1 MMMKKRVLFC
11 IRDFNHGGIP
21 KSLES
26 LLALIDKDKYEISVF
41 CAFHQGPYK
50 QIFEKYNLLPQNRLF
65 YWFCVNYR
73 TLSGTAKIKAMVI
86 KLVSKLFLKVNIDVF
101 GLYQKRVARKLAA
114 SASYDVAV
122 AYAEGFVSRFVSYMN
137 DVSHKIAW
145 IHMDF
150 KRILSYEKGNDDA
163 EIYSKFDYIVSPCKF
178 SARSFVDVHPQL
190 ADKVRSIKNVLDVQ
204 MIKNGA
210 LEPID
215 DSNFS
220 TGSFKILSVGR
231 ICYEKQFYT
240 IPAIAK
246 ELKKHDVDFKWYVI
260 GDGPAAEVAVLKEN
274 IRNCEVEDCVVLLGV
289 KKNCYPYVADS
300 DLVALLSISETFSY
314 VAYEAK
320 VLGVPV
326 ITTDF
331 GAAPEIIEDGMGV
344 IAPAELYAEQLLHL
358 MSDKGFYDSLK
369 ENLRGYHY
377 DNQEILCEIYSLFN
391 S

>member
-21 KSLES
+21 KSLEN

-41 CAFHQGPYK
+41 CAFQQGPYK

-73 TLSGTAKIKAMVI
+73 TLSGAAKIKAMVI

-122 AYAEGFVSRFVSYMN
+122 AYAEGFISRFVSYM
-137 DVSHKIAW
+137 DAISSKIAW
-145 IHMDF
+145 IHMDY
-150 KRILSYEKGNDDA
+150 KRILSYEKGEDDVK
-163 EIYSKFDYIVSPCKF
+163 IYSEFDYIVSPCKF

-204 MIKNGA
+204 TIKNDV
-210 LEPID
+210 LEPFD
-215 DSNFS
+215 DKKHF
-220 TGSFKILSVGR
+220 TGGFKILSVGR
-231 ICYEKQFYT
+231 ICYEKQFYK

-246 ELKKHDVDFKWYVI
+246 ELKKHGFDFKWYVI

-274 IRNCEVEDCVVLLGV
+274 IRICEVENCVVLLGA
-289 KKNCYPYVADS
+289 KNNCYPYIADC
-300 DLVALLSISETFSY
+300 DLVALLSLSETFSY
-314 VAYEAK
+314 VAYESK

-331 GAAPEIIEDGMGV
+331 GAAPEIIENGTGI
-344 IAPAELYAEQLLHL
+344 IAPMELYAGKLMQL
-358 MSDKGFYDSLK
+358 MSDKGLYESLK
-369 ENLRGYHY
+369 ENLRDYKY
-377 DNQEILCEIYSLFN
+377 DNQKILCEIYSLFN
-391 S
+391 R